1 MRPTSAVTLPSETV
15 PGQQSERPRPRL
27 QRGDGT
33 VEITFSAVTGVS
45 RLKHLYQKDPCRAL
59 FPETLT
65 DDLATA
71 VIATTSGGITGGDRL
86 RVNLSVQEGAAVVA
100 TTQAAEKVY
109 RSLGDNCTVDIRVAG
124 DSGTWLEWIP
134 QETILFNQSRLRR
147 STTIEAKPGT
157 MIMAGDLLVFGRLAH
172 GEIFKS
178 GYLRDSWKVMCNG
191 RLVWTDALRL
201 DGNVTSVMTDTAGFA
216 GMVSVATFIYVADD
230 ACGHLEVARDL
241 LAGCQARCAATCV
254 NSVLIVRFLSSDP
267 RELRFA
273 FGEFWTGF
281 RQRVRRLPPN
291 MPRVW
296 HS

>member
-1 MRPTSAVTLPSETV
+1 MRPMSAVTLPSETV
-15 PGQQSERPRPRL
+15 PGQQTEHPRPRL
-27 QRGDGT
+27 QRGDGR
-33 VEITFSAVTGVS
+33 VEITLSAATGVS

-59 FPETLT
+59 FPEPPTG
-65 DDLATA
+65 DLVTA

-86 RVNLSVQEGAAVVA
+86 RIDLSVREAAAAVV

-109 RSLGDNCTVDIRVAG
+109 RSLGDDCRVDIRVTG

-134 QETILFNQSRLRR
+134 QETILFDQARLRR
-147 STTIEAKPGT
+147 STTIEAQPGA
-157 MIMAGDLLVFGRLAH
+157 MIMAGDQLVFGRLAH

-178 GYLRDSWKVMCNG
+178 GYLRDSWQVMCNG

-241 LAGCQARCAATCV
+241 LAGCQARWGATCV

-267 RELRFA
+267 RALRVA
-273 FGEFWTGF
+273 FGEFWAGF
-281 RQRVRRLPPN
+281 RQRVRGLPPN
-291 MPRVW
+291 LPRVW